1 MAEVNVAFATVP
13 TFNEFDTAF
22 RTQWAQERDKE
33 LRDSYRLW
41 GDDTLLPAWVD
52 LVYYAVQHDIEL
64 PAAVQKCLQLMDLET
79 VVHTGDFSRFEEYS
93 EPRPT
98 PVAEL
103 MRVG

>member
-1 MAEVNVAFATVP
+1 MAEVNVNFTTVP

-22 RTQWAQERDKE
+22 RTQWAKERDKE

-64 PAAVQKCLQLMDLET
+64 PDTVKKCLQLMDLESA
-79 VVHTGDFSRFEEYS
+79 VYTGDLSRFDEYP

-98 PVAEL
+98 PVADL
-103 MRVG
+103 LPQK